1 MHIPRVFPGI
11 ACSVAIP
18 KVANAESVKS
28 RMKMT
33 CCSKYGQLI
42 DREFMGEFAIRLPGL
57 KGVGCRRA
65 VDSLGRCASRDDGP
79 ACRDS
84 LPRAK
89 AQDGVRIARVGQ
101 RCVDTADRKN
111 LLEGRCD
118 ASVDC
123 GRDERLEGGNV
134 DGLTLVVARR
144 SRGVAH
150 IVDLGRGLGGI
161 LVDKGYRV
169 VGYGRGHDRSGH
181 LGLGVV
187 V

>member
-1 MHIPRVFPGI
+1 MPVHRQHSCSAYPFVCPNRRLQIVMSCISTNRIGDKVHVDCLVKRITGCRARLHIPRVFPGI

-101 RCVDTADRKN
+101 RCVDTADRKTFW
-111 LLEGRCD
+111 RAD
-118 ASVDC
+118 VMPA
-123 GRDERLEGGNV
+123 
-134 DGLTLVVARR
+134 LT
-144 SRGVAH
+144 
-150 IVDLGRGLGGI
+150 
-161 LVDKGYRV
+161 
-169 VGYGRGHDRSGH
+169 
-181 LGLGVV
+181 VV
-187 V
+187 VMSVLRAAMSMA